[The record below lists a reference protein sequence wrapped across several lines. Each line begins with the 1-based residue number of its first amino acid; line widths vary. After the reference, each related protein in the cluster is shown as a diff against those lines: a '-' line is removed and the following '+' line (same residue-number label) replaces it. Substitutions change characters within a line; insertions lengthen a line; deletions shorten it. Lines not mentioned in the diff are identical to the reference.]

1 MRLGAWRVVVV
12 LAIALIGVGCA
23 SRWAYRQGKAEA
35 RKGNWDMAVARLT
48 RALQHDPEN
57 IDYKIALDNAK
68 IQASRMHHHEAEKL
82 MAAGEPDKAIEELE
96 IASKFD
102 PANQAF
108 AADLRMAK
116 ERVRLREEERAQ
128 RGQFEERARRAAA
141 MRPPVP
147 SLSPRSAVPIN
158 INMPE
163 ASLQKIFE
171 TLAQLAGVNILF
183 DDGFRDKQ
191 TSARLTGVTFQEALD
206 QLTFVNK
213 KFYKVLDSNTII
225 IAEDGQPQV
234 RRRYDESLFM
244 TFYIQNAEA
253 PELMNTLRQMLQ
265 RGGTP
270 PQLALNTNLR
280 AISIA
285 GNADEIALAAK
296 IIAAH
301 DKALGEVLVEVEIL
315 DVRRSA
321 LKNYGIELAN
331 YQGDVTFDPH
341 GAGGRLRAHLLSS
354 LNLADFVVNVPN
366 QLLVRFLQNESTARI
381 LASPRLRGAEGKQT
395 TLRIGTEVPIPVT
408 TFTATAPG
416 QGSSFA
422 PATSFQYKNVG
433 INMELTPRVNAE
445 GEVTFDPIAAEFSL
459 IGGDRDVGG
468 GLRVPEFLT
477 RTVRGTLRVKDGET
491 ALIGGLVL
499 AEEREA
505 FSGIIG
511 LQSVPIL
518 NRVFTSPRKEKGDS
532 EILISLTPHIVRGPK
547 LSDEDLRSF
556 YAGTKETIRVPGA
569 RPPLFGTPEEPAA
582 TPAPGEAQAPGAPAT
597 PGSAAAP
604 GAMEPPAPTTPP
616 VGVAPPEPPVSEEQ
630 AEAGGPTSGGAAPVV
645 PGIPAPPAP
654 VAAPEA
660 PADEPNV
667 MVLFSPPEVALKVGD
682 PPPPVSVIVLRVKE
696 LVSVDLAVTYD
707 ATALEALDAEPGT
720 LLTLDGSTVSSEKNL
735 EPGRVRVRFARP
747 GPTSTVPSSGAVA
760 LLRFKGLKPGPT
772 TLVIESLSLITPRG
786 RERVTLPGPGR
797 VVVLP

>member
-1 MRLGAWRVVVV
+1 MRLGAWRAVAI
-12 LAIALIGVGCA
+12 LAIALTGVGCA
-23 SRWAYRQGKAEA
+23 GRWAYRQGKAEA
-35 RKGNWDMAVARLT
+35 RKGNWDLAVARLT
-48 RALQHDPEN
+48 RALQYDPSN
-57 IDYKIALDNAK
+57 IDYKMALDNAK
-68 IQASRMHHHEAEKL
+68 IQASRAHHHDAQKLLAKGELEK
-82 MAAGEPDKAIEELE
+82 AVEEFE

-102 PANQAF
+102 TGNQAF
-108 AADLRMAK
+108 AADLRLAR
-116 ERVRLREEERAQ
+116 ERVKAREEEKQQ
-128 RGQFEERARRAAA
+128 RGQFEDRARRAAA

-147 SLSPRSAVPIN
+147 SLSPRSPVPIS
-158 INMPE
+158 INMPD

-183 DDGFRDKQ
+183 DEGFRDKQ
-191 TSARLTGVTFQEALD
+191 TSAKLVDVTFQEALD

-244 TFYIQNAEA
+244 TFYVQNAEA
-253 PELMNTLRQMLQ
+253 PELMSTLRQMLQ

-285 GNADEIALAAK
+285 GNADEVALAAK

-301 DKALGEVLVEVEIL
+301 DKPLGEVLVEVEIL

-321 LKNYGIELAN
+321 LRQYGVELAN
-331 YQGDVTFDPH
+331 YTGDVTFDPS
-341 GAGGRLRAHLLSS
+341 GNGSGRLRAHLLSS

-395 TLRIGTEVPIPVT
+395 TLRIGTEIPIPVT
-408 TFTATAPG
+408 TFTATGAGTG
-416 QGSSFA
+416 QAFS

-459 IGGDRDVGG
+459 IGADRDVGG
-468 GLRVPEFLT
+468 GLKVPEFLT

-499 AEEREA
+499 EEEREA
-505 FSGIIG
+505 FQGIIG
-511 LQSVPIL
+511 LQSIPIL
-518 NRVFTSPRKEKGDS
+518 NRVFTAPKKEKSDS
-532 EILISLTPHIVRGPK
+532 EILISLTPHVVRGPK

-556 YAGTKETIRVPGA
+556 YAGTKETIRVPSA
-569 RPPLFGTPEEPAA
+569 RPPLFSATEDPNGPPEEAQTPGAA
-582 TPAPGEAQAPGAPAT
+582 LPGAPGA
-597 PGSAAAP
+597 
-604 GAMEPPAPTTPP
+604 EPPSPTTPP
-616 VGVAPPEPPVSEEQ
+616 VGVAPPPPPISEEQ
-630 AEAGGPTSGGAAPVV
+630 AEQPPPPVEGGPMASTGPS
-645 PGIPAPPAP
+645 PAPPPAP
-654 VAAPEA
+654 APET
-660 PADEPNV
+660 PPEEPNV

-696 LVSVDLAVTYD
+696 LVSVDLAVTFD
-707 ATALEALDAEPGT
+707 ATALEPLDVEAGT
-720 LLTLDGSTVSSEKNL
+720 LLTLDGSTVSAEKNL
-735 EPGRVRVRFARP
+735 EPGRVRARFSRT

-760 LLRFKGLKPGPT
+760 LMRFKALKPGPT